1 MGGASRSGWVFAGL
15 AALATLLLGRILL
28 PLLMPVLLGAFLV
41 VLFQPVH
48 RWLSRRLPGQPT
60 LSATLSAS
68 VMIGALLIPF
78 GVVAVLVAREL
89 PALAHHAESLL
100 RSGALHDRL
109 AAQLPDSLEHLGLVL
124 PQGAE
129 LERALVGALS
139 LNAAF
144 AREVVG
150 SSTSLLLQLFLM
162 AVSAYYFF
170 RDGHRMLEESERL
183 IPLPTRHFQAFCSEF
198 AQTARALSYGTILT
212 GLVQG
217 AVGLL
222 GLWLVGVSHAPL
234 WAAAMTLCAFVPVG
248 GTALVWGPI
257 SLVLLMQ
264 GRTQE
269 GFILIGWGSLLVGTI
284 DNVLRPRLCSSR
296 MSLHPLLVFLS
307 IFGGLSVFGMV
318 GLLVGPLIASFFGT
332 VVRIY
337 RRDYLGLRE
346 PEPQATPEPAPS
358 RVSGSPLVSGQ
369 PAKVG

>member
-15 AALATLLLGRILL
+15 AAVATLLLARILL

-48 RWLSRRLPGQPT
+48 RWHSRRLPGHEA
-60 LSATLSAS
+60 LSAGLSAS

-78 GVVAVLVAREL
+78 GVVAALIAREL
-89 PALAHHAESLL
+89 PTLMVSAEALL
-100 RSGALHDRL
+100 RSGALHERL
-109 AAQLPDSLEHLGLVL
+109 TEQLPTQLKHLGHAV
-124 PQGAE
+124 PRGEE
-129 LERALVGALS
+129 LDGAL
-139 LNAAF
+139 LGVLRVNAAF

-150 SSTSLLLQLFLM
+150 SSTSLLLELFLM

-170 RDGHRMLEESERL
+170 RDGPRILAEFERL
-183 IPLPTRHFQAFCSEF
+183 VPLPSRYFQTFCSEF

-222 GLWLVGVSHAPL
+222 GLWLVGVPHAPM
-234 WAAAMTLCAFVPVG
+234 WAAAMTLGAFVPVG

-257 SLVLLMQ
+257 AAVLLLKGQ
-264 GRTQE
+264 TQE
-269 GFILIGWGSLLVGTI
+269 GLFLIGWGALLVGTI
-284 DNVLRPRLCSSR
+284 DNVLRPRLCSAR

-337 RRDYLGLRE
+337 RRDYLGLIE
-346 PEPQATPEPAPS
+346 PEPPVPSETAKRAPS
-358 RVSGSPLVSGQ
+358 ATSVSGQ
-369 PAKVG
+369 AAEVG